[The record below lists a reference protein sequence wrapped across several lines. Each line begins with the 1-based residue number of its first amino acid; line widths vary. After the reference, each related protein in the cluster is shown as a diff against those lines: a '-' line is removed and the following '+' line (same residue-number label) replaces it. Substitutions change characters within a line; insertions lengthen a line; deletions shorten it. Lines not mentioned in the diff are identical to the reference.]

1 MVSGTSANNAST
13 AITTTDATSCD
24 KSSGSAVGT
33 AVGISVGLT
42 LVVAV
47 PVGVALGFCGMWC
60 LMKSRRGYKIDP
72 PSGSDQKD
80 KRELSEDVY
89 EEPGAVETTFSLSDN
104 QAYGKFA
111 TQESS

>member
-1 MVSGTSANNAST
+1 MISGTRANNAST
-13 AITTTDATSCD
+13 AITTTDATSSD
-24 KSSGSAVGT
+24 RSSGSAVGT
-33 AVGISVGLT
+33 AVGIAVGLT

-47 PVGVALGFCGMWC
+47 PVGVVLGFCGMWC
-60 LMKSRRGYKIDP
+60 LMERRGYKIDP
-72 PSGSDQKD
+72 PSRNDQKD

>member
-1 MVSGTSANNAST
+1 MISGTSANNAST
-13 AITTTDATSCD
+13 AITTTDVTSCER
-24 KSSGSAVGT
+24 SCVSAVGT
-33 AVGISVGLT
+33 AVGITVGLT

-47 PVGVALGFCGMWC
+47 PVGVALGCCGLWC
-60 LMKSRRGYKIDP
+60 LMKRRGYKISP
-72 PSGSDQKD
+72 PSRSDQKE

-89 EEPGAVETTFSLSDN
+89 EAPGAVETTFSLSGN